1 VLVFERR
8 PISRERWAR
17 HREQIMREDAGE
29 GRRQPEWWIYEKDQ
43 EPPEEREAAMLLEM
57 GELGK
62 SELARLMK
70 HWREKW
76 EKALKDHGFCCGHKP
91 GSNTDALWL
100 EGIQARKA
108 WCRFW
113 GIPAKLVLQWGRE
126 RRRSEKIVRALEEQ
140 PWGYNRKGE

>member
-1 VLVFERR
+1 MPTNRRTRSRQRKDKRLVLVFERR

-29 GRRQPEWWIYEKDQ
+29 GRRPPEWWIYEKDQ

-91 GSNTDALWL
+91 GSNHGCT
-100 EGIQARKA
+100 
-108 WCRFW
+108 
-113 GIPAKLVLQWGRE
+113 LV
-126 RRRSEKIVRALEEQ
+126 RRHSGPQGLVSVL
-140 PWGYNRKGE
+140 GNSGEAGSAMGPRTASI